1 MGVAGSASL
10 IGREEELDR
19 LRAFVDGA
27 REGTAKLLLEGEA
40 GIGKTT
46 LWRAGVEHARE
57 LGLRVLESRPVA
69 PERELSFAALG
80 DLLSGLHDEIGTLPA
95 PQRRAL
101 RIALVLEEA
110 EGEPAEQR
118 AVAAAMLGL
127 LRRLTAEEPLLI
139 ALDDIQWVDA
149 PSAGALQFAFRRLD
163 KESVRVL
170 ATSRLRP
177 DKTTTMGFD
186 NAERI
191 KVGPLPLKALD
202 QLVRTRLGARFLRPR
217 LRQLEEAAGGNPF
230 YALEIAASLLRSG
243 VRVEPGEPL
252 PIPAGLRE
260 VVRDRLA
267 TLTPSVRDAALATAA
282 LAQPTMGAVQRAIGE
297 GLTAVT
303 DAIAAGILDRDG
315 ETLRFTHPLLA
326 STLYEDS
333 PLDQRRD
340 LHGRLAGIVG
350 DPEERARHLAEAT
363 DGPDEE
369 VASAL
374 EAAGASV
381 VARGAPYAGARLA
394 KQAVD
399 LTPPDRQAEG
409 HRRRLAW
416 ARYSYEAGD
425 PPHAEKLLEQQLEL
439 TQTGPQRAEVEFE
452 LGKTRLATRGI
463 PAARADYERALRQL
477 EGTEEVELR
486 TMVLSELA
494 EIDLRDDRMD
504 SDASERAVAL
514 AEKLGKPDLLARA
527 LGLHGMKLTL
537 LGRAPPDE
545 YWRRALEVEQAAG
558 EMRYGGPSLAYAYAA
573 FIRGDFDTVSKLAR
587 PVADSMR
594 RTGDPMLPD
603 VLSRLSELARISGDW
618 AAATRY
624 AEEAHDLVVQTGR
637 ESREPLCLL
646 WKARVALPRG
656 DLDLARQYAEDATA
670 LLEGLAPSDAERAM
684 IEVIAMGVFGQIAE
698 VSGRHAEAHEWA
710 TAVIK
715 IDEQLGR
722 GSQHAL
728 AEVLAADIGCLVAL
742 GAHEDAARQLERLV
756 ELADP
761 LGLPTLAGF
770 VARAQGLVEAAE
782 GDSAAAIR
790 YLERAVECFEGL
802 QAPWPFEHARTLLML
817 GTVQRR
823 ARQKLAARTTL
834 ERTLEIF
841 ERLGARLWAEKTRA
855 ELRHISGR
863 PSRSGALTATE
874 QSVAELVAAGNSN
887 VEVARE
893 LFMSPKTVEWNLSKI
908 YKKLHVRSRAE
919 LAAKFVK
926 QAASR

>member
-1 MGVAGSASL
+1 MGVAGLASL

-19 LRAFVDGA
+19 LQAFVNGA
-27 REGTAKLLLEGEA
+27 REGSAKLLLEGEA

-57 LGLRVLESRPVA
+57 LGFRVLESRPVA

-80 DLLSGLHDEIGTLPA
+80 DLLSALHDEIGSLPA

-127 LRRLTAEEPLLI
+127 LRRLTAAEPLVI

-149 PSAGALQFAFRRLD
+149 PSAGALEFAFRRLD

-170 ATSRLRP
+170 ATSRLRA
-177 DKTTTMGFD
+177 DKTTMGFD

-191 KVGPLPLKALD
+191 EVGPLPLHALD
-202 QLVRTRLGARFLRPR
+202 QLVQTRLGARFLRPM
-217 LRQLEEAAGGNPF
+217 LRQLEEASGGNPF

-252 PIPAGLRE
+252 PIPPVLRE
-260 VVRDRLA
+260 VLRDRLMR
-267 TLTPSVRDAALATAA
+267 LSPRVREAALATAA
-282 LAQPTMGAVQRAIGE
+282 LAQPTVAAVQQAIGG
-297 GLTAVT
+297 GLTPVS

-333 PLDQRRD
+333 PLDQRRN
-340 LHGRLAGIVG
+340 LHGRLAEIVG
-350 DPEERARHLAEAT
+350 DLEERARHLAEAT

-374 EAAGASV
+374 EAAGANV
-381 VARGAPYAGARLA
+381 VARGAPDAGARLA
-394 KQAVD
+394 KQAVV
-399 LTPPDRQAEG
+399 LTPPDRQVEG

-416 ARYSYEAGD
+416 ARYSHAAGD

-452 LGKTRLATRGI
+452 LGKVRLATRGI
-463 PAARADYERALRQL
+463 PAARADFERALQQL
-477 EGTEEVELR
+477 EGTDEVELR
-486 TMVLSELA
+486 TMVLTELA
-494 EIDLRDDRMD
+494 EIDLRDDRTD

-514 AEKLGKPDLLARA
+514 AERLGKPDLLARA
-527 LGLHGMKLTL
+527 LGLHGTKLML
-537 LGRAPPDE
+537 LGRAPPDA
-545 YWRRALEVEQAAG
+545 YWRRALEVEEAAG
-558 EMRYGGPSLAYAYAA
+558 ELHWFGPSLAYAFMA
-573 FIRGDFDTVSKLAR
+573 FMRGDFDTVSKLAPR
-587 PVADSMR
+587 AADSMR
-594 RTGDPMLPD
+594 RTRDPMLPD
-603 VLSRLSELARISGDW
+603 VLVQLSEFARISGDW
-618 AAATRY
+618 AAADRY

-637 ESREPLCLL
+637 ESLEPLCLVS
-646 WKARVALPRG
+646 KARVALPRG
-656 DLDLARQYAEDATA
+656 DLDLARQYVEDATA
-670 LLEGLAPSDAERAM
+670 LLEGLAPSDAERATV
-684 IEVIAMGVFGQIAE
+684 EVWVITVFGQIAE
-698 VSGRHAEAHEWA
+698 VSGRHAEVHKWA
-710 TAVIK
+710 TAAIK
-715 IDEQLGR
+715 LIEQLG
-722 GSQHAL
+722 GAYVHVL
-728 AEVLAADIGCLVAL
+728 AQWLAADVGCLVAV
-742 GAHEDAARQLERLV
+742 GALDDAAQQLERLV
-756 ELADP
+756 EFTDP
-761 LGLPTLAGF
+761 LGIPTLAGC
-770 VARAQGLVEAAE
+770 VAHAQGLVAAAA
-782 GDSAAAIR
+782 GDSAASIR
-790 YLERAVECFEGL
+790 HLERAVECYEGL
-802 QAPWPFEHARTLLML
+802 QSPWPFEHARTLLTL
-817 GTVQRR
+817 GGVQRR

-834 ERTLEIF
+834 ERALEIF

-855 ELRHISGR
+855 ELRQISGR

-926 QAASR
+926 QTASR